1 MNTEPLSFWYFHGV
15 YDVSLYNTNISIFS
29 SGTTFQLQL
38 RCMPENFFYSLR
50 RISLKIWQLWFYLLV
65 LLSFNHVG
73 RSKTRTRSEWFPQNV
88 TWDRFP
94 QWSPPH
100 YNPLLGARVTA
111 RKDSWQNHFMNAL
124 RFLPSTWCLCFSF
137 QTNRC
142 WWVGISNIFPRI
154 S

>member
-29 SGTTFQLQL
+29 SRTTFQLQL

-94 QWSPPH
+94 QWSPPLITT
-100 YNPLLGARVTA
+100 PCSGRGWQRVKILGRTTLWTPFVFCPV
-111 RKDSWQNHFMNAL
+111 RDVF
-124 RFLPSTWCLCFSF
+124 
-137 QTNRC
+137 
-142 WWVGISNIFPRI
+142 VFPFKQI
-154 S
+154 DVDG